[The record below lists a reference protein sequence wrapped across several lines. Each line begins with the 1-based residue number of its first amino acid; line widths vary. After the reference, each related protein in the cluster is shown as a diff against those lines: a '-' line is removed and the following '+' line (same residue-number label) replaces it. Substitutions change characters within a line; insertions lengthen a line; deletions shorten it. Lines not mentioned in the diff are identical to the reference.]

1 MVLQVS
7 LSLSAC
13 SRNTIPHMK
22 RRSRAAGQ
30 PSLSSGQRL
39 RYALIFGRW
48 SNADNKTG
56 HLVSLISHYIC
67 STYKM
72 ATFEQVVWPHWSC
85 GLLMSSFATTVKQLI
100 ATQGVI
106 CALGSGLLYA
116 PTTLYLDDWFVR
128 RKGLAY
134 GIMSAGKSVAGIVLP
149 FAMSES
155 LERFGSK
162 ITLQGWTVAIVR
174 HPTTLDW
181 YTLVN
186 ENGASCRSS

>member
-1 MVLQVS
+1 ML
-7 LSLSAC
+7 LYLGAGLTL
-13 SRNTIPHMK
+13 TI
-22 RRSRAAGQ
+22 RQGILY
-30 PSLSSGQRL
+30 LSSPITFAVLTRWPRL
-39 RYALIFGRW
+39 SRWFGPIGLMTI
-48 SNADNKTG
+48 A
-56 HLVSLISHYIC
+56 
-67 STYKM
+67 
-72 ATFEQVVWPHWSC
+72 C

-134 GIMSAGKSVAGIVLP
+134 GIMSAGKSVAGIILP

-162 ITLQGWTVAIVR
+162 ITLRAWAMVIVR
-174 HPTTLDW
+174 HPTTLDQ
-181 YTLVN
+181 YALVN